1 MNISAFHSN
10 GKLLISGE
18 YLVLDGALAMAVP
31 TKFGQRLDVS
41 LHDDFSGI
49 RWESYVLNKGWLQVS
64 FGSRLFNIIHTNDQ
78 KLALHLKKIL
88 KKAFELGNIPVDN
101 QKGILIRTNLDF
113 DKNWGLGSS
122 SSLLSNIGYWL
133 DVDPFSLS
141 KQTSNG
147 SGFDVAAARS
157 DSPIFYQLVNGQPEI
172 SSVAFQPSFKDQLYF
187 VHLNSKKNSEESVK
201 AYKSKIKSHP
211 NDVQEV
217 SALSRVIAGAKNLID
232 FEKALLEH
240 ENILAKV
247 LGIDRIKKQFF
258 SDFSGEIKSLGAW
271 GGDFVMATCKGSE
284 SNLRDYFNSKGRSTI
299 LRYDDMVL

>member
-1 MNISAFHSN
+1 VNISAFHSN

-31 TKFGQRLDVS
+31 TKYGQRLDVS
-41 LHDDFSGI
+41 LHEDFSGM
-49 RWESYVLNKGWLQVS
+49 RWESYVLNKGWLHVS

-88 KKAFELGNIPVDN
+88 KKAFELGNIDVDN

-122 SSLLSNIGYWL
+122 STLLSNIGYWL
-133 DVDPFSLS
+133 NVDPYSLS
-141 KQTSNG
+141 KEISNG
-147 SGFDVAAARS
+147 SGFDVATARS
-157 DSPIFYQLVNGQPEI
+157 DSPIFYQLVDGQPEI
-172 SSVAFQPSFKDQLYF
+172 STVDFQPQFKDQLYF
-187 VHLNSKKNSEESVK
+187 VHLNRKKNSEESVTDYKLKVK
-201 AYKSKIKSHP
+201 AKQS
-211 NDVQEV
+211 DVSEI
-217 SALSRVIAGAKNLID
+217 SNLSRIIAGAKNLID

-240 ENILAKV
+240 ENIISKI

-258 SDFSGEIKSLGAW
+258 SDFPGEIKSLGAW
-271 GGDFVMATCKGSE
+271 GGDFVMATYNGPE
-284 SNLRDYFNSKGRSTI
+284 SRLRDYFKSKGKSTI